1 MSAIR
6 FIATVTFACLL
17 TAGCASRESTDTA
30 EESRPAKSEAKKSKK
45 SILVAEKTEAK
56 SERRPAFKL
65 GGLGIGGST
74 PKVTEKKAP
83 VETTESVKAALRPLQ
98 IIVGKWNA
106 LSNRPPKQGFK
117 GNNVFQWQWDYTKKG
132 QPALKMTSDETNPHV
147 NTARL
152 SFSVA
157 DQKFTLDTVDKDG
170 NERNFLGEFTMDV
183 VDVPSDDDPDR
194 TERMYKLEFN
204 ETSPA
209 DESDKWQIVFNQVEN
224 NDFRLEFAKF
234 RGDRANRF
242 DTVKNQRDGTSF
254 AKRADDYGD
263 RTCVVSQGLG
273 TETVKDP
280 ESGKTYWVCCSGCK
294 AAFEDDP
301 AYWIAKFEKYMEEKK
316 K

>member
-6 FIATVTFACLL
+6 FTAAVSFACLL
-17 TAGCASRESTDTA
+17 TAGCASRDSTDTA
-30 EESRPAKSEAKKSKK
+30 EESRSTKSKTEKSEK
-45 SILVAEKTEAK
+45 SIVVEAKTE
-56 SERRPAFKL
+56 ETPRRPAIRL
-65 GGLGIGGST
+65 GGLGIGGSS
-74 PKVTEKKAP
+74 PKVTEKVAP
-83 VETTESVKAALRPLQ
+83 VETTENVKAALQPLQ

-117 GNNVFQWQWDYTKKG
+117 GNNVFQWQWDYSKKS
-132 QPALKMTSDETNPHV
+132 QPALKMTSDESNPHV
-147 NTARL
+147 NTARM

-157 DQKFTLDTVDKDG
+157 EQQFTLNTVNKDG
-170 NERNFLGEFTMDV
+170 EERNFLGKFTMDV

-209 DESDKWQIVFNQVEN
+209 DESDQWQIVFNQVEN
-224 NDFRLEFAKF
+224 NDFRLEFAKM
-234 RGDRANRF
+234 RSGRSYRF

-280 ESGKTYWVCCSGCK
+280 DSGKTYWVCCSGCK

-301 AYWIAKFEKYMEEKK
+301 AYWIAKFEKIMEEKK